1 MTDNGIPASLG
12 ELASK
17 WQHLNDIQRGEAVMK
32 LRGKTSLRALSNQL
46 PCSASQLRNLIYAGQ
61 VPLPDRL
68 LAGRG
73 EISNRELVR
82 RSKAA
87 ARARAI
93 ADQEKLDRE
102 RTKEAQKWSDAICG
116 WLEAEGL
123 FCSQGEAIVNEAR
136 RELFQGECAGELPQ
150 REWAKDLTVQEII
163 LRSRPRELEI
173 DDVSAIAWYAIWLT
187 RWAYFSISDT
197 VVRDRA
203 LGLALNKQT
212 AGESATVFNRKG

>member
-1 MTDNGIPASLG
+1 M
-12 ELASK
+12 
-17 WQHLNDIQRGEAVMK
+17 
-32 LRGKTSLRALSNQL
+32 
-46 PCSASQLRNLIYAGQ
+46 
-61 VPLPDRL
+61 
-68 LAGRG
+68 
-73 EISNRELVR
+73 
-82 RSKAA
+82 
-87 ARARAI
+87 
-93 ADQEKLDRE
+93 
-102 RTKEAQKWSDAICG
+102 
-116 WLEAEGL
+116 
-123 FCSQGEAIVNEAR
+123 NEAR